1 MHRLTVEPL
10 GVEVEVGDG
19 QTILDACL
27 RAGVWLPHA
36 CGHGLCG
43 TCKVAVL
50 DGEVDHGDSSL
61 FALMD
66 FEREEGKTLACS
78 ARLLS
83 DAEIEAEIEE
93 EPDAEHYP
101 VGDFTG
107 AVVGIE
113 NLTPDIKGVWIEL
126 PGDGIAFQAG
136 QYINLTVPGVPGA
149 RAFSLANPPSQPNL
163 VELHV
168 RLVPG
173 GKATSRIH
181 ETLKAGDRL
190 TFTGPY
196 GQFFVRKS
204 APEPMIF
211 LAGGSGL
218 SSPKSMILDLLE
230 QGCTTPITLIHG
242 VRDVPDLYFADLFQ
256 ALAADHAGFS
266 YVPALSQARGDVEW
280 MGETGFVHEVAER
293 RFGGRFEGHKAY
305 LCGPPAM
312 IDACT
317 SALMKGRLF
326 EKHIFMEKFLT
337 EGDVSQPAAR
347 SPLFKRI

>member
-1 MHRLTVEPL
+1 MHRLNVEPI
-10 GVEVEVGDG
+10 GVEVDVEDG

-43 TCKVAVL
+43 TCKVEVL
-50 DGEVDHGDSSL
+50 DGEIDHRDSSL

-66 FEREEGKTLACS
+66 IEREDGKALACS
-78 ARLLS
+78 ATLLS

-93 EPDAEHYP
+93 EPDAEHHP

-107 AVVGIE
+107 LVTRVE
-113 NLTPDIKGVWIEL
+113 DLTPDIKGVWLAL

-136 QYINLTVPGVPGA
+136 QYVNLHVPGVARP
-149 RAFSLANPPSQPNL
+149 RAFSLANPPSEATD
-163 VELHV
+163 VELHI
-168 RLVPG
+168 RLVPD
-173 GKATSRIH
+173 GKATPWLH
-181 ETLKAGDRL
+181 ENLEPGDQID
-190 TFTGPY
+190 FTGPY

-230 QGCTTPITLIHG
+230 DGCTTPITLIHG
-242 VRDVPDLYFADLFQ
+242 ARGKDDLHFADLFRS
-256 ALAADHAGFS
+256 LDAAHANFT
-266 YVPALSQARGDVEW
+266 YIPALSESGVNGGWD
-280 MGETGFVHEVAER
+280 GETGYVHDVADR
-293 RFGGRFEGHKAY
+293 HFGGRFEGHKAY

-312 IDACT
+312 IDACIT
-317 SALMKGRLF
+317 VLMKGRLF

-337 EGDVSQPAAR
+337 EADATQPAAR
-347 SPLFKRI
+347 SPLFRRI